1 MSTLSHSICLQPLR
15 LLETGGM
22 LRSLYSFIY
31 GLPDDRPAVMT
42 RLFYL
47 LLCLF
52 LFCLL
57 LAAPSLDEL
66 TWYCICLCRLPPAF
80 LSPSSNSHPSF
91 LQGVTSC
98 RLSPRLSIVFPVWWP
113 TAFFCPRMHKSG
125 ISHDKP
131 SCPKTIYIL
140 SDLPVMKRFSFS
152 SHFRAVDIH
161 FPVQS

>member
-1 MSTLSHSICLQPLR
+1 MFKLPPFVSNLSGCWWQMMAMVPYTAFPMSVCRTALSWWHGTYFFFLPSLLSHI
-15 LLETGGM
+15 
-22 LRSLYSFIY
+22 LY
-31 GLPDDRPAVMT
+31 
-42 RLFYL
+42 
-47 LLCLF
+47 
-52 LFCLL
+52 
-57 LAAPSLDEL
+57 AAFTLDGL
-66 TWYCICLCRLPPAF
+66 TWYCICLCRLSPAF
-80 LSPSSNSHPSF
+80 LIPSSNSHPSF

-131 SCPKTIYIL
+131 SCPKTLYIL